1 MAMNFSFTE
10 EQIAIKNVAR
20 EFSQIEIAPFAA
32 KWDKEKYFP
41 VDTFRKSAELGM
53 GGLYTKPDVGGSNL
67 SRLESVLIFEELS
80 KACVSTAAY
89 ISIHNMVCWLI
100 DQYGNDQLRQKYL
113 PKLTRFDYLSSYCL
127 TEPDSGSD
135 AASMK
140 SLAKYQNGCYLLNGS
155 KAFIS
160 GGGVSDVY
168 LCMVKTELAD
178 KSTGISCL
186 LVEKNTKG
194 LSFGEPEKK
203 LGWNSQPTTQVFF
216 ENCEIPAENLV
227 GVEHNGFKMA
237 LEALNGGRVNIAAC
251 SIGGA
256 KTCLE
261 QTRTYSSERKQFGK
275 AINHFQTLQ
284 FKLSDMATKLQ
295 AARLMT
301 YHAASSL
308 DAKNQ
313 AQNSGEAYI
322 MYCAMAKKFAS
333 DIAFEIADTSMQ
345 LHGGYGYLEDYG
357 IERFFRDLRVHQ
369 ILEGTNEIMSLVIAR
384 HLLAGSEIE

>member
-1 MAMNFSFTE
+1 MNFCFTE
-10 EQIAIKNVAR
+10 EQLAIKNVAR

-32 KWDKEKYFP
+32 KWDREKHFP

-53 GGLYTKPDVGGSNL
+53 GGLYTRSDVGGSNL

-80 KACVSTAAY
+80 KACVATAAY

-100 DQYGNDQLRQKYL
+100 DQYANDHLRHKYL
-113 PKLTRFDYLSSYCL
+113 PLLTRFDYLSSYCL

-140 SLAKYQNGCYLLNGS
+140 SIAKLQDGHYVLNGS

-178 KSTGISCL
+178 KTTGISCL

-203 LGWNSQPTTQVFF
+203 LGWNCQPTTQVFF
-216 ENCEIPAENLV
+216 ENCEIPAENLI
-227 GVEHNGFKMA
+227 GIEHNGFKMA

-256 KTCLE
+256 HSCLE
-261 QTRTYSSERKQFGK
+261 FSRNYTDERKQFGK
-275 AINHFQTLQ
+275 SINNLQTIQ
-284 FKLSDMATKLQ
+284 FKLADMATKLQ
-295 AARLMT
+295 AAKLMT

-308 DAKNQ
+308 DTKNN
-313 AQNSGEAYI
+313 QNNSSNQSYM
-322 MYCAMAKKFAS
+322 MYCAMAKQFAS
-333 DIAFEIADTSMQ
+333 DTAFAIADTSMQ
-345 LHGGYGYLEDYG
+345 LHGGYGYLQDYP

-384 HLLAGSEIE
+384 HLLSGLDIA